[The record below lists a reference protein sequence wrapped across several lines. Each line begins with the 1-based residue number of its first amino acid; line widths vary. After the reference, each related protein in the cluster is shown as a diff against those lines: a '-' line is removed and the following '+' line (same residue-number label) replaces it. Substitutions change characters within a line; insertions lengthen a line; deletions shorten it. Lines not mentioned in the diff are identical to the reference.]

1 MKKFLKVLIVM
12 VLVVCPFVNVNAK
25 TTTKAKDPVNFYI
38 FYGSGCSHCAELHE
52 YTAELENNKK
62 INKKFKIVDLEVW
75 SNQENSELM
84 TIVGQYFNYDVD
96 GVPFYVIGDEY
107 FSGFSSESSPEKI
120 EAAID
125 KAYNNSE
132 YVDIVA
138 GIQDGSIEVE
148 VPTNESETDK
158 KNDTVGYIILG
169 ITIAVV
175 VAILFGRSSTPSY
188 EEETEEQPEE
198 KVEEKK
204 IEEKKTTT
212 NKTKTT
218 QKKTTKAKK

>member
-107 FSGFSSESSPEKI
+107 FSGFSEESSPEKI

-148 VPTNESETDK
+148 VPTESETDK

-204 IEEKKTTT
+204 IEEKITTT